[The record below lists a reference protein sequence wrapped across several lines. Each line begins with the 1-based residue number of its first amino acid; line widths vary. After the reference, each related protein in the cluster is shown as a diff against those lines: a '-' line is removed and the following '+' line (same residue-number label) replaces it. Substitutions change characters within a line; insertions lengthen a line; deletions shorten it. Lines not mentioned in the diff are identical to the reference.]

1 MGCAGVDLAK
11 GRSYSVQAYIL
22 RRVGQEWCFGARFRS
37 RWVGLVVLVEV
48 TSNITHTASEIL
60 RKAHDAVERCPCAE
74 GCAYCTSSPF
84 LMLMRTQI
92 SNTTPSGIHSAKCR
106 EENKVSSK
114 LGALLVLRGLLN
126 LEINPESIPE
136 RVDEETGFDTI
147 VEADYV
153 RAVDGVEV
161 ER

>member
-1 MGCAGVDLAK
+1 M
-11 GRSYSVQAYIL
+11 
-22 RRVGQEWCFGARFRS
+22 
-37 RWVGLVVLVEV
+37 
-48 TSNITHTASEIL
+48 
-60 RKAHDAVERCPCAE
+60 
-74 GCAYCTSSPF
+74 
-84 LMLMRTQI
+84 
-92 SNTTPSGIHSAKCR
+92 
-106 EENKVSSK
+106 SSK

-136 RVDEETGFDTI
+136 RIDEETGFDTI

>member
-1 MGCAGVDLAK
+1 MYVSVISRVD
-11 GRSYSVQAYIL
+11 
-22 RRVGQEWCFGARFRS
+22 
-37 RWVGLVVLVEV
+37 
-48 TSNITHTASEIL
+48 
-60 RKAHDAVERCPCAE
+60 AHPDLKHDMD
-74 GCAYCTSSPF
+74 SF
-84 LMLMRTQI
+84 
-92 SNTTPSGIHSAKCR
+92 SGIHSATCR

-126 LEINPESIPE
+126 LEINPESIPK
-136 RVDEETGFDTI
+136 RMDEETGFDTI